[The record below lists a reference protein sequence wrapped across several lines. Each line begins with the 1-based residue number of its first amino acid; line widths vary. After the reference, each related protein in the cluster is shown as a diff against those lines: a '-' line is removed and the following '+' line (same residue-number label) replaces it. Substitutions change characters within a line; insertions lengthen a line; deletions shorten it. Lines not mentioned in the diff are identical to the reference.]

1 MRVPWEFENPLC
13 SEVDTE
19 LFFPEIGASDK
30 SFNAK
35 KVCRKC
41 PHIAECFEW
50 GLHNERFGIWGG
62 ASEPDRRKLRA
73 ELNIKIQE
81 ENVA

>member
-1 MRVPWEFENPLC
+1 MRVPEFENPLC

-19 LFFPEIGASDK
+19 LFFPEIGANDQAS
-30 SFNAK
+30 NAK
-35 KVCRKC
+35 KICKRC
-41 PHIAECFEW
+41 PHITECFEW
-50 GLHNERFGIWGG
+50 ALHNERFGVWGG
-62 ASEPDRRKLRA
+62 ASERDRRKLRA